1 MAFGQPGGQQVL
13 EHRPQ
18 LAVVASRL
26 GIPWA
31 GHAPAPLRLGPFR
44 LVPLRLG
51 PFRLVPLRL
60 GPFPLVPLRLVVKP
74 TATLP
79 PPQAAAPQY
88 DPLISPSAAGV
99 VAVVLAL

>member
-1 MAFGQPGGQQVL
+1 MAFGQAGGQQVL

-31 GHAPAPLRLGPFR
+31 GHAPA
-44 LVPLRLG
+44 PLRLG